1 MATRSLTAGPCESKL
16 HGCALYASWHA
27 AALVLL
33 PGLAWRAGAPHTLC
47 PSWLL
52 THPAT
57 EHASC
62 STFACDFEAVGVWQP
77 CSRQAVGTLVE
88 ELATLE

>member
-1 MATRSLTAGPCESKL
+1 MATRSQTAGPCEWKL
-16 HGCALYASWHA
+16 HGCALYCKL
-27 AALVLL
+27 ALALALL
-33 PGLAWRAGAPHTLC
+33 PGLAWRAGAPHTHS
-47 PSWLL
+47 PSRLL
-52 THPAT
+52 THPST

-88 ELATLE
+88 DLATLE